1 MKKNAR
7 SRTVTER
14 NQRKIFEN
22 YKNFLYNIYVR
33 KINYNKKK
41 ESNSMYTKNDIMAR
55 LQKGD
60 DPQAIANEIA
70 DTLNA
75 ALKEYEESK
84 AEVAKKEAAEKK
96 DAEKQKDMT
105 ELCNMFNAYMHKYY
119 DWDEGTFDEDD
130 VREVMEVTEAAM
142 LAATE
147 LKDMLNDLAKKLDE
161 DMDEQPA
168 RLHHETTPNTKCACK
183 EHQSQQKQKTSDLD
197 AELHKLLKELFN

>member
-1 MKKNAR
+1 
-7 SRTVTER
+7 
-14 NQRKIFEN
+14 
-22 YKNFLYNIYVR
+22 
-33 KINYNKKK
+33 
-41 ESNSMYTKNDIMAR
+41 MYTKNDIIAR

-84 AEVAKKEAAEKK
+84 EEAAKKEAVAKK

-119 DWDEGTFDEDD
+119 DWDEGAFDEDD
-130 VREVMEVTEAAM
+130 VREIIEATEAAM

-147 LKDMLNDLAKKLDE
+147 LRELFASFEKNLNE
-161 DMDEQPA
+161 DMDEQPT

-183 EHQSQQKQKTSDLD
+183 EHQLQQTQKEKTSDID
-197 AELHKLLKELFN
+197 AELHKLLKELFK

>member
-1 MKKNAR
+1 
-7 SRTVTER
+7 
-14 NQRKIFEN
+14 
-22 YKNFLYNIYVR
+22 
-33 KINYNKKK
+33 
-41 ESNSMYTKNDIMAR
+41 MYTKNDIMAR

-60 DPQAIANEIA
+60 DPQTIANEIA

-84 AEVAKKEAAEKK
+84 VEAAKKEAAAKK

-119 DWDEGTFDEDD
+119 DWDEGAFDEDD
-130 VREVMEVTEAAM
+130 VREIIEATEAAM

-147 LKDMLNDLAKKLDE
+147 LRELFASFEKNLNE
-161 DMDEQPA
+161 DMDEQPT

-183 EHQSQQKQKTSDLD
+183 EHQSQKEEKTSDID
-197 AELHKLLKELFN
+197 AELHKLLKELFK

>member
-1 MKKNAR
+1 
-7 SRTVTER
+7 
-14 NQRKIFEN
+14 
-22 YKNFLYNIYVR
+22 
-33 KINYNKKK
+33 
-41 ESNSMYTKNDIMAR
+41 MYTKNDIMAR

-75 ALKEYEESK
+75 ALKEYEEGK
-84 AEVAKKEAAEKK
+84 AEAAKQEAAAKK

-119 DWDEGTFDEDD
+119 DWDEGAFDEDD

-168 RLHHETTPNTKCACK
+168 RLHHETAPNTKCACQ
-183 EHQSQQKQKTSDLD
+183 EHQPQKKEKTSDID
-197 AELHKLLKELFN
+197 AELHKLLKELFK

>member
-22 YKNFLYNIYVR
+22 YKNFSYNIYVR
-33 KINYNKKK
+33 KINYNKKGV
-41 ESNSMYTKNDIMAR
+41 NSMYTKNDIMAR

-84 AEVAKKEAAEKK
+84 AEAAKKEAAAKK

-119 DWDEGTFDEDD
+119 DWNEGEFDEDD

-197 AELHKLLKELFN
+197 AELHKLLKELFK

>member
-14 NQRKIFEN
+14 ILRKIFEN

-33 KINYNKKK
+33 KINYNKK

-75 ALKEYEESK
+75 ALKEYEESQK
-84 AEVAKKEAAEKK
+84 AAKEKEAAAKK

-119 DWDEGTFDEDD
+119 DWDEGAFDEDD
-130 VREVMEVTEAAM
+130 VREIIEATEAAV

-147 LKDMLNDLAKKLDE
+147 LRELFVSFEKNLNE

-168 RLHHETTPNTKCACK
+168 RLHHETAPNTKCACK
-183 EHQSQQKQKTSDLD
+183 EHQSQEKTSDID
-197 AELHKLLKELFN
+197 AELHKLLKELFK

>member
-7 SRTVTER
+7 SRAATER
-14 NQRKIFEN
+14 ISRKIFEN
-22 YKNFLYNIYVR
+22 YKNFLYNIYVK
-33 KINYNKKK
+33 KINYNKK

-75 ALKEYEESK
+75 ALAEYEESQK
-84 AEVAKKEAAEKK
+84 AAKEKEAAAKRES
-96 DAEKQKDMT
+96 DRQKDMT
-105 ELCNMFNAYMHKYY
+105 ELCQRFWKYMQKYY
-119 DWDEGTFDEDD
+119 NWEVGEFTDDD
-130 VREVMEVTEAAM
+130 VREVIESVESMMV
-142 LAATE
+142 AATE
-147 LKDMLNDLAKKLDE
+147 LKTMFEDLNKTLNE

-168 RLHHETTPNTKCACK
+168 RLRHETTPNTKCACK
-183 EHQSQQKQKTSDLD
+183 EHQPQQKEKTSDID

>member
-1 MKKNAR
+1 
-7 SRTVTER
+7 
-14 NQRKIFEN
+14 
-22 YKNFLYNIYVR
+22 
-33 KINYNKKK
+33 
-41 ESNSMYTKNDIMAR
+41 MYTKNDIMAR

-75 ALKEYEESK
+75 ALAEYEESQK
-84 AEVAKKEAAEKK
+84 AAKEKEAAAKK

-119 DWDEGTFDEDD
+119 DWDEGAFDEDD
-130 VREVMEVTEAAM
+130 VREIIEATEAAM

-147 LKDMLNDLAKKLDE
+147 LRELFASFEKNLNE

-183 EHQSQQKQKTSDLD
+183 EHQSQQKEKTSDID
-197 AELHKLLKELFN
+197 AELHKLLKELFK

>member
-33 KINYNKKK
+33 KINYNKKGV
-41 ESNSMYTKNDIMAR
+41 NSMYTKNDIMAR

-119 DWDEGTFDEDD
+119 DWNEGEFDEDD